1 MEEGG
6 GDEWDEGTGG
16 WRKGSRVAVSHGH
29 MTVED
34 DNHCGSYCLLSA
46 GQKKI
51 CRRDQIRN
59 TSGQQNKDH
68 R

>member
-1 MEEGG
+1 
-6 GDEWDEGTGG
+6 
-16 WRKGSRVAVSHGH
+16 

-68 R
+68 RFDSTIRYSRTREAAPLRINSGMKV